1 MVNAYKLLP
10 MFKEVTQRKVG
21 LLASFSVAL
30 VTLFV
35 TPQSTL
41 DPINVPKLW
50 VLLALAF
57 AVLGVLLLDIKPFF
71 KKENWP
77 PLVAAK
83 SVSLFILIAMLIS
96 DAPLSQQLFG
106 TYGRNTGLFTYLA
119 FVILFIG
126 VAVATSVSIQKPFL
140 ISFGTATGIN
150 AIYGLIQAVG
160 KDPQE
165 WENPYAP
172 VFGTFGNPNF
182 VSAFLGM
189 GVALALAYLFAKK
202 IDIKYRILCLLY
214 IAVAL
219 YDIFKSDAQQGLI
232 VSLLS
237 AGLVGYFLI
246 KSIIKSAIVRY
257 GYLAIGFFAFLV
269 GVAGTLQKGP
279 LASILYKPSVTYRGD
294 YWHAGLEM
302 FKNNLFFGVGL
313 DSYGD
318 WYRASRTV
326 EATLRRGPSTVS
338 NAAHNV
344 YIDIAA
350 TAGIFALLAYLAVIF
365 LGLRAAYRISKRAS
379 SFDPFFVA
387 IFVAWVGYLVQSAIS
402 INNIALGIWGWVLPG
417 IVISMERWQRE
428 PGKTEPVIKN
438 QKKVKVKGTTD
449 FSGMGL
455 IAGLILGGT
464 IGFLPFNSD
473 ANFRHALESGDGNNI
488 APAAKRWPTDAA
500 RLNHAAQIFDQNKLS
515 DKAVELA
522 RESVK
527 LNPRNFDGWNYLYN
541 ASSVSG
547 NEKREILDRLK
558 TLDPNNPDLK
568 KLG

>member
-10 MFKEVTQRKVG
+10 MFKVVTQRKVG
-21 LLASFSVAL
+21 MLASISTL
-30 VTLFV
+30 VTTLAISSG
-35 TPQSTL
+35 TNL
-41 DPINVPKLW
+41 DPINLPKMFA
-50 VLLALAF
+50 LLAIAF
-57 AVLGVLLLDIKPFF
+57 AVLGLLLLDIKPFSR
-71 KKENWP
+71 KE
-77 PLVAAK
+77 
-83 SVSLFILIAMLIS
+83 SLPTVLASSALALLMFIALLNS
-96 DAPLSQQLFG
+96 DAPLAQQLFG

-126 VAVATSVSIQKPFL
+126 VALATGNSIQKPFL
-140 ISFGTATGIN
+140 IAFGIAIGVN
-150 AIYGLIQAVG
+150 AIYGIFQALD
-160 KDPQE
+160 KDPIN
-165 WENPYAP
+165 WSNPYAP
-172 VFGTFGNPNF
+172 VIGTLGNPNF

-189 GVALALAYLFAKK
+189 GVALALAYLFAKN
-202 IDIKYRILCLLY
+202 IDIKYRVLCLLY
-214 IAVAL
+214 MAVAL
-219 YDIFKSDAQQGLI
+219 YDILKSDAQQGLI

-246 KSIIKSAIVRY
+246 KSIIKSTVVRY
-257 GYLAIGFFAFLV
+257 GYLALGFFAFLV
-269 GVAGTLQKGP
+269 GIAGTLQKGP

-318 WYRASRTV
+318 WYRASRTI

-350 TAGIFALLAYLAVIF
+350 TAGIFALIAYLAIIF
-365 LGLRAAYRISKRAS
+365 LGLQAAYRISKRTT

-417 IVISMERWQRE
+417 IVISMERWHRE
-428 PGKTEPVIKN
+428 PGKTEPALKK
-438 QKKVKVKGTTD
+438 QKKVKVKGATD

-473 ANFRHALESGDGNNI
+473 ANFRHALESGDGNNFAI
-488 APAAKRWPTDAA
+488 AAKRWPTDAA
-500 RLNHAAQIFDQNKLS
+500 RLNYAAQVFDQNKLP

-527 LNPRNFDGWNYLYN
+527 LNPRNFDGWNYLY
-541 ASSVSG
+541 SSPVVSE

-558 TLDPNNPDLK
+558 ALDPHNPDLK

>member
-21 LLASFSVAL
+21 LLTSISVVI

-35 TPQSTL
+35 TPLSTL

-57 AVLGVLLLDIKPFF
+57 AVLGVLLLDLKPFF
-71 KKENWP
+71 NKENWP
-77 PLVAAK
+77 PLFAAK
-83 SVSLFILIAMLIS
+83 SVSLFMLISMLLS

-106 TYGRNTGLFTYLA
+106 TYGRNTGLLTYSA

-126 VAVATSVSIQKPFL
+126 VSLASGSSIQNPFL
-140 ISFGTATGIN
+140 ISFGIAIGVN
-150 AIYGLIQAVG
+150 AIYGIFQALD
-160 KDPQE
+160 KDPFN
-165 WENPYAP
+165 WSNPYAP
-172 VFGTFGNPNF
+172 VIGTLGNPNF

-189 GVALALAYLFAKK
+189 GIALTLAYLFAKNV
-202 IDIKYRILCLLY
+202 DIKYRILCVLY
-214 IAVAL
+214 IAIAL
-219 YDIFKSDAQQGLI
+219 YDILKSDAQQGLI

-246 KSIIKSAIVRY
+246 KYKIESVIVRY
-257 GYLAIGFFAFLV
+257 SYLVIGFFASVV

-279 LASILYKPSVTYRGD
+279 LASILYKASVTYRGD
-294 YWHAGLEM
+294 YWHAGIEM

-350 TAGIFALLAYLAVIF
+350 TAGIFALIAYFAVIF
-365 LGLRAAYRISKRAS
+365 LGIRAAYRISKKNT
-379 SFDPFFVA
+379 SFEPFFVA

-417 IVISMERWQRE
+417 ILISIERWHRE
-428 PGKTEPVIKN
+428 PGKTETAIKN
-438 QKKVKVKGTTD
+438 QKKAKVKGATD

-473 ANFRHALESGDGNNI
+473 ANFRHSVELGIPEKIQTAAL
-488 APAAKRWPTDAA
+488 KWPTSV
-500 RLNHAAQIFDQNKLS
+500 RQINLATQLFDENKLQ
-515 DKAVELA
+515 KEAVKLA
-522 RESVK
+522 RKSIE
-527 LNPRNFDGWNYLYN
+527 LNPLNFDGWNYLYN
-541 ASSVSG
+541 SPLVSV
-547 NEKREILDRLK
+547 NEKREILDRL
-558 TLDPNNPDLK
+558 LFIDPHNPDLK

>member
-10 MFKEVTQRKVG
+10 MFKEVTQRKIG
-21 LLASFSVAL
+21 LLASISVLL

-35 TPQSTL
+35 TPHSTL

-57 AVLGVLLLDIKPFF
+57 AVLGVLLLDLKPIFN
-71 KKENWP
+71 KENWP
-77 PLVAAK
+77 PLFAAK
-83 SVSLFILIAMLIS
+83 SVWIFMFIAMLLS

-126 VAVATSVSIQKPFL
+126 VASATGDSIQKPFL
-140 ISFGTATGIN
+140 IAFGIAIGVN
-150 AIYGLIQAVG
+150 AIYGTFQALD
-160 KDPQE
+160 KDPFN
-165 WENPYAP
+165 WSNPYAP
-172 VFGTFGNPNF
+172 VIGTLGNPNF

-189 GVALALAYLFAKK
+189 GVALALAYSFVKS

-219 YDIFKSDAQQGLI
+219 YDILKSDAQQGLI

-237 AGLVGYFLI
+237 AGLIGYFLI
-246 KSIIKSAIVRY
+246 KSKIKNSIVRY
-257 GYLAIGFFAFLV
+257 SYLVIGFFASLI

-350 TAGIFALLAYLAVIF
+350 TAGIFALIAYLTVIF
-365 LGLRAAYRISKRAS
+365 LGLQAAYRISKRAT

-417 IVISMERWQRE
+417 ILISKEKWQSKISKVD
-428 PGKTEPVIKN
+428 PANKN
-438 QKKVKVKGTTD
+438 QNKMRVKRATD

-473 ANFRHALESGDGNNI
+473 ANFRHSVELGIPEKIQTAALNW
-488 APAAKRWPTDAA
+488 PASVS
-500 RLNHAAQIFDQNKLS
+500 QINFATQLFDENKLQ
-515 DKAVELA
+515 KEAVKLA
-522 RESVK
+522 RKSIE
-527 LNPRNFDGWNYLYN
+527 LNPLNFDGWNYLYN
-541 ASSVSG
+541 SPLVSV
-547 NEKREILDRLK
+547 NEKREILDQL
-558 TLDPNNPDLK
+558 LFIDPHNPDLK

>member
-1 MVNAYKLLP
+1 

-21 LLASFSVAL
+21 LLASISVAL

-50 VLLALAF
+50 VLLASAF
-57 AVLGVLLLDIKPFF
+57 AVLGVLLLEIKPFF

-77 PLVAAK
+77 PLMAAK
-83 SVSLFILIAMLIS
+83 SVSFFMLIAMLIS

-126 VAVATSVSIQKPFL
+126 VALATGNSIQKPFL
-140 ISFGTATGIN
+140 IAFGIAIGVN
-150 AIYGLIQAVG
+150 AIYGIFQALD
-160 KDPQE
+160 KDPFN
-165 WENPYAP
+165 WSNPYAP
-172 VFGTFGNPNF
+172 VIGTLGNPNF

-189 GVALALAYLFAKK
+189 GVALALAYLFAKN
-202 IDIKYRILCLLY
+202 IDIKYRILCVLY
-214 IAVAL
+214 IAIAL
-219 YDIFKSDAQQGLI
+219 YDILKSDAQQGLI

-246 KSIIKSAIVRY
+246 KSKIKSAVVRY
-257 GYLAIGFFAFLV
+257 SYLASGFFAFLV

-279 LASILYKPSVTYRGD
+279 LTSILYKPSVTYRGD

-350 TAGIFALLAYLAVIF
+350 TAGIFALLAYLAVLF
-365 LGLRAAYRISKRAS
+365 LGLRAAYRISKRAT
-379 SFDPFFVA
+379 SFEPFFIA

-402 INNIALGIWGWVLPG
+402 INNIALGIWGWILPG

-428 PGKTEPVIKN
+428 PGKTEAVIKN
-438 QKKVKVKGTTD
+438 QKKSKAKGATD

-500 RLNHAAQIFDQNKLS
+500 RLNYAAQIFDQNKLP

-541 ASSVSG
+541 SPLVSG
-547 NEKREILDRLK
+547 IEKREILDRLK
-558 TLDPNNPDLK
+558 ALDPNNPDLK